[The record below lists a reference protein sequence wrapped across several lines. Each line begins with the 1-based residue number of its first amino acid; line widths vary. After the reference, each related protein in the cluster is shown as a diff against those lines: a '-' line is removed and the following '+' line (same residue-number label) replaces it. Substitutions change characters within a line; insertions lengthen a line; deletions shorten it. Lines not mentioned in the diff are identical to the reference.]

1 MSAVQASIH
10 EWMAMGEWAAAGLG
24 VVNIALLVR
33 RSVWNYPFGMAMV
46 TLYAF
51 VFWNQRLYAEAGLQG
66 FFFLAQAWGW
76 WLWLR
81 ALHRHGEGAAQ
92 AVPVRWLDPMSRLVW
107 LVATL
112 ALALNLGLVLN
123 RFTDGAMPFADATIA
138 GASVTAQVLLA
149 LRRVENWAVWIAVDL
164 AAIALYFN
172 RGLYPTSALY
182 VVMLVMSVFGLIEW
196 VRVARAQ
203 PSSGGGEAA

>member
-1 MSAVQASIH
+1 MSAAQAFVV
-10 EWMAMGEWAAAGLG
+10 EWMTAAEWTAAGLG

-33 RSVWNYPFGMAMV
+33 RSVWNYPFGMTMV

-51 VFWNQRLYAEAGLQG
+51 VFWHQRLYAEAGLQG
-66 FFFLAQAWGW
+66 FFFVAQGWGW

-81 ALHRHGEGAAQ
+81 ALHRQGEASGQ
-92 AVPVRWLDPMSRLVW
+92 GVPVRWLDPMSRLVW

-123 RFTDGAMPFADATIA
+123 RFTDAAMPFADAAIA

-149 LRRVENWAVWIAVDL
+149 FRRVENWIVWIAVDV
-164 AAIALYFN
+164 AAIGLYLN
-172 RGLYPTSALY
+172 RGLYPTSVLY
-182 VVMLVMSVFGLIEW
+182 VLLLVMSVFGMIEW
-196 VRVARAQ
+196 VRVARSEPALKA
-203 PSSGGGEAA
+203 SNSA